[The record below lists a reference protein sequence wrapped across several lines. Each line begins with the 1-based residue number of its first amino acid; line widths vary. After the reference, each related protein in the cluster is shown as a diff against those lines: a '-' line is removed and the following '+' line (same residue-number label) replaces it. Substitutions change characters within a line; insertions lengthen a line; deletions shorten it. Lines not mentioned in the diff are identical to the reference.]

1 MGKYFITK
9 YLGRTLNNTCKT
21 IMKKNL
27 LKTTLLSTLFLGAVQ
42 FNQTFAQFDIEN
54 LSFGAGIGT
63 NSYAQGIGGSLAFN
77 LRGHYMVSEKVA
89 FTLGYNT
96 QIPIKNTYEYTA
108 NAYSST
114 TNPSSID
121 VNGEESISFHNIAA
135 DLHYYFVSDME
146 ESFGLYGLVGLG
158 LTFAGTET
166 EFENYDKA
174 NYGFGTTTYGE
185 AQTYTGFI
193 INAGIGANFM
203 ISDQVSI
210 FGEGRI
216 GLPANKQDDQLIVNP
231 IPFSY
236 GLLAGVRFCPF
247 N

>member
-1 MGKYFITK
+1 M
-9 YLGRTLNNTCKT
+9 KT
-21 IMKKNL
+21 I
-27 LKTTLLSTLFLGAVQ
+27 LKASLFSALFLGAVQ
-42 FNQTFAQFDIEN
+42 FNQTFAQFDVEG
-54 LSFGAGIGT
+54 LSFGAGLGT
-63 NSYAQGIGGSLAFN
+63 NSYTQGIGGSLAFN
-77 LRGHYMVSEKVA
+77 LRGHYILNEKAA

-96 QIPIKNTYEYTA
+96 QLPIKNTYDYTA
-108 NAYSST
+108 NAYSSA

-121 VNGEESISFHNIAA
+121 VKGEESISFHNISA
-135 DLHYYFVSDME
+135 DLHYYLVSDIE
-146 ESFGLYGLVGLG
+146 ESFGLYGLLGLG
-158 LTFAGTET
+158 LTFASTET

-185 AQTYTGFI
+185 PQTYTGFI

-203 ISDQVSI
+203 VSDQVAI

-216 GLPANKQDDQLIVNP
+216 GLPANKQDEKLIVNP

-236 GLLAGVRFCPF
+236 GLVAGVRFSPF